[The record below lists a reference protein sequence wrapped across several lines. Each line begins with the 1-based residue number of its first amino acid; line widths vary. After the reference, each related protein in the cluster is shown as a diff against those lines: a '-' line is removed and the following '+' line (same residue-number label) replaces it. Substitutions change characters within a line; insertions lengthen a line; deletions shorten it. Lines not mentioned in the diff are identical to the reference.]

1 MSGTIPDFDAVLLLL
16 PFNEAAGATTLVDR
30 SKYKRTVTRG
40 YSPTMVN
47 TRSKFY
53 TTSLSVSTDYLAID
67 SISAAVAGTLAFT
80 AEGWFYRNS
89 SAYPGEAHFGFHTST
104 YGNRAVFTA
113 TSAFGSNFTTTTY
126 SSAAPVGEWYHF
138 AAVIKSDRRKAFIN
152 GSIVLDVAAPAND
165 IISSD
170 LFSIAQEWDPGG
182 VSSDYFSGNIQDF
195 CITLGEKYVGSFTPP
210 GRMIGEISTTAAN
223 PILDD
228 ANLPA
233 VRKVVAFNRAL
244 PSAIV
249 STTSAADG
257 SFTITGLPCAE
268 HTVVYLD
275 DDAGALYNDKVN
287 RVFPA

>member
-30 SKYKRTVTRG
+30 SKYKRTVSRG
-40 YSPTMVN
+40 FSPTMVN
-47 TRSKFY
+47 TRSQFY
-53 TTSLSVSTDYLAID
+53 ATSLAVDSDYLSVD
-67 SISAAVAGTLAFT
+67 SICAAVAGVSAFT
-80 AEGWFYRNS
+80 IEGWFYRNAATGASDAYFGFHS
-89 SAYPGEAHFGFHTST
+89 SAYA
-104 YGNRAVFTA
+104 NKAVFTA
-113 TSAFGSNFTTTTY
+113 NSLYGTTGSGTY
-126 SSAAPVGEWYHF
+126 SSTSVIGGWHHF
-138 AAVIKSDRRKAFIN
+138 AAVRTVDRWKAFIN
-152 GSIVLDVAAPAND
+152 GAVVLDVAATAND

-170 LFSIAQEWDPGG
+170 LFSIAHEWDAGG
-182 VSSDYFSGNIQDF
+182 TASDHWDGNIQDF
-195 CITLGEKYVGSFTPP
+195 CVTLGEKYTGAFTPP
-210 GRMIGEISTTAAN
+210 GRLIGEISTTAAN

-233 VRKVVAFNRAL
+233 IRKVVAFNRVL

-275 DDAGALYNDKVN
+275 DDAGTLYNDKVN
-287 RVFPA
+287 RVFPV